1 MSIAGDL
8 ETLEIFIFKCQ
19 NIGKKKERKFYFIP
33 KQRNNLIE
41 MIEIVDEAFL
51 IMNKNLENGPNQVDI
66 KSALEKE
73 ERAINKLRD
82 KLRNSHLKS
91 IENNDYSIQS
101 GLIYSDLYSSLEKV
115 GDHIINV
122 SEGVNGQV

>member
-1 MSIAGDL
+1 M
-8 ETLEIFIFKCQ
+8 ER
-19 NIGKKKERKFYFIP
+19 KKERKFYFIP

-73 ERAINKLRD
+73 RAINKLRD

-91 IENNDYSIQS
+91 IENNDYSIQWVNLFRS
-101 GLIYSDLYSSLEKV
+101 IQLSRKV
-115 GDHIINV
+115 GDHM
-122 SEGVNGQV
+122 